1 MEWRRPICA
10 SVRTGASLPLRKPVQ
25 ALTVIA
31 FLAIAFFIL
40 SAMGR
45 RFSLSK
51 TVVTRAT
58 VISRPYS
65 TSAIQIPT
73 LVVNQPHSIG
83 FFLRM
88 ATPSSTNLQGAEK
101 LSLPYLSAY
110 LDSIGTN
117 FRHGANFATGGST
130 IQPVDT
136 KIFGAGF
143 SPISLQIQLLQF
155 KQFKARTEELFKEG
169 QLQTSSNVKTSLPRP
184 EDFSKAL
191 YSFDIGQND
200 LHAGLKTMTEDQLK
214 ASFPNIISMLA
225 QAAKVTER

>member
-31 FLAIAFFIL
+31 FLAIAFSIL
-40 SAMGR
+40 SARDAAAFHRLLSPNGDSFFYKPSGR
-45 RFSLSK
+45 YCDGK
-51 TVVTRAT
+51 
-58 VISRPYS
+58 VIPD
-65 TSAIQIPT
+65 
-73 LVVNQPHSIG
+73 
-83 FFLRM
+83 FM
-88 ATPSSTNLQGAEK
+88 AEK